1 MENEKHSQ
9 NRNKK
14 KTKLKRVVKSID
26 LGSRKK
32 NEEDEIS
39 SKYSFLKDKDMAA
52 PKKQSQKAKRP
63 NSDKSTNKTK
73 QNKNTD
79 SNNKKGNK
87 KKKKLWK
94 KILLILLALI
104 IIGIIA
110 IASFVTYIF
119 KTDKWAITKEQL
131 LADAGAEIY
140 NKDNEKIATLTGS
153 EVNKKLE
160 LSQMGKIP
168 DAFIAIEDERF
179 YKHNGV
185 DLKRTLGAVLTFVK
199 NRGNSSYGGS
209 TITQQLVKI
218 TMNDDSRKG
227 MAGIERKIR
236 EWSRAIQVDK
246 MLGKDNVLNRYLNR
260 IFLGS
265 ASNGLEIRGVEAAA
279 NFYFNKSSKDLST
292 AQAAFIAG
300 INHAPSLYNP
310 FKEEGKE
317 KVLERA
323 KNRTLT
329 VIGKMHQLKK
339 IDDEEYNKAVKEV
352 NDGLKF
358 EKGSQTNG
366 LTGLSFTTTA
376 AIDQIAKQIKE
387 KQDISYSEARE
398 IVLNSG
404 YKIYTTEDSKIQKV
418 LNEEYAKSR
427 YVKKSNGQTA
437 QSAMVVIDPP
447 TGRVLGTAGSLEE
460 KPDTLGLNR
469 IFSERQVGSTF
480 KPIGI
485 VGPALEAKETTAA
498 TVYYDHLTTFGK
510 NYTPH
515 NDASDGDN
523 NGIVSMRRALTI
535 SLNIPMIKLLS
546 IMGYEKPK
554 DFLKKMDINVD
565 TEKAGLSLALGTES
579 ITPLK
584 MAAAYAMIAN
594 KGVYNTPTFYT
605 KVVDQSGNTILEPE
619 QKQER
624 VMSEENAYILTSMM
638 EDVIDD
644 GTASS
649 FGKVLGQ
656 MAVAGKT
663 GTTTNAVDRW
673 FCGFTPYY
681 AAAVWYGADNG
692 YQKTASFWGRNPAAA
707 IWFPTMK
714 RIHEDKELKKN
725 FDKPEGIVTRTV
737 DKATGKL
744 ASSST
749 GERYD
754 EIFSKD
760 NIPGKSEGSKA
771 YTICKDTK
779 KLATKYCQNTETIYI
794 GKVIETEE
802 KGNWT
807 PRLTSGKIAEY
818 CDKHTTPITIDVP
831 NVVGMKLNDA
841 KAKLTEAGFTVV
853 AKINDKAG
861 AAKDEVL
868 TQSATKAEKG
878 TEIYITYNSS
888 GPATNTTKTNTT
900 TNTTKTNTT
909 TNTTTTNTTT
919 NTTP

>member
-1 MENEKHSQ
+1 MENGKHSL
-9 NRNKK
+9 NRSAK
-14 KTKLKRVVKSID
+14 KTKLKKVVKSID
-26 LGSRKK
+26 LGLRKK
-32 NEEDEIS
+32 SEDDEIS
-39 SKYSFLKDKDMAA
+39 SKYAFLKDKDMSA
-52 PKKQSQKAKRP
+52 PKKQIPRTKRP
-63 NSDKSTNKTK
+63 NSNTPGSKATAKNSDKNNKT
-73 QNKNTD
+73 
-79 SNNKKGNK
+79 GK
-87 KKKKLWK
+87 KKKMKLWK
-94 KILLILLALI
+94 KILLVLFALMV
-104 IIGIIA
+104 IGIIA
-110 IASFVTYIF
+110 VASFITYIF
-119 KTDKWAITKEQL
+119 KTDKWAITKEQF

-140 NKDNEKIATLTGS
+140 NKDGEKIATLTGS
-153 EVNKKLE
+153 EVNKKVE
-160 LSQMGKIP
+160 LSQMGKVP
-168 DAFIAIEDERF
+168 NAFIAIEDERF

-185 DLKRTLGAVLTFVK
+185 DLKRTFGAILSFLKT
-199 NRGNSSYGGS
+199 RGNSSYGGS

-265 ASNGLEIRGVEAAA
+265 ATNGLEIRGVEAAA
-279 NFYFNKSSKDLST
+279 NFYFNKPSKDLSV

-310 FKEEGKE
+310 YKEDGKE
-317 KVLERA
+317 KTLARA

-329 VIGKMHQLKK
+329 VIGKMHELKM
-339 IDDEEYNKAVKEV
+339 ISDSEYKDAVKEV

-358 EKGSQTNG
+358 EKGAQTNG

-376 AIDQIAKQIKE
+376 AIDQIAKQIKA
-387 KQDISYSEARE
+387 KQDINYSEARE
-398 IVLNSG
+398 ITLNSG

-418 LNEEYAKSR
+418 LNEEYAKSK
-427 YVKKSNGQTA
+427 YVKKGNGQTA
-437 QSAMVVIDPP
+437 QSAMVIIEPS

-460 KPDTLGLNR
+460 HPDTLGLNR
-469 IFSERQVGSTF
+469 IFSARQVGSTF

-485 VGPALEAKETTAA
+485 VGPALESKNTTAA

-554 DFLKKMDINVD
+554 EFLKKMDINVD

-579 ITPLK
+579 ITPLR

-605 KVVDQSGNTILEPE
+605 KVVDQSGNVIVEPE

-649 FGKVLGQ
+649 FGNVMGK

-663 GTTTNAVDRW
+663 GTTSSAVDRW

-681 AAAVWYGADNG
+681 AAAVWYGADHG
-692 YQKTASFWGRNPAAA
+692 YEKTASFWGRNPAAA
-707 IWFPTMK
+707 IWFPVMK
-714 RIHEDKELKKN
+714 RIHENKEVKQK
-725 FDKPEGIVTRTV
+725 FDKPEGIVTKSV

-744 ASSST
+744 ATSAT
-749 GERYD
+749 AEKYD

-760 NIPGKSEGSKA
+760 NIPDKSEGSRS

-779 KLATKYCQNTETIYI
+779 KLATKYCPNTETVYI

-807 PRLTSGKIAEY
+807 PRLTSGKISEY
-818 CDKHTTPITIDVP
+818 CDKHTTPVMIDVP
-831 NVVGMKLNDA
+831 NVVGMKLDDA

-861 AAKDEVL
+861 VAKNQVL
-868 TQSATKAEKG
+868 TQSETKAEKG
-878 TEIYITYNSS
+878 AEIYITYNSS
-888 GPATNTTKTNTT
+888 GPATNTTNTTASTNTT
-900 TNTTKTNTT
+900 SGGSTNT
-909 TNTTTTNTTT
+909 TNTTT
-919 NTTP
+919 P

>member
-1 MENEKHSQ
+1 MENEKHSLNQ
-9 NRNKK
+9 NRK
-14 KTKLKRVVKSID
+14 KTKLKKVVKSID
-26 LGSRKK
+26 LGLRK
-32 NEEDEIS
+32 NSEDDEIS
-39 SKYSFLKDKDMAA
+39 SKYAFLKDKDMSA
-52 PKKQSQKAKRP
+52 PRKQVTKSKRP
-63 NSDKSTNKTK
+63 NTNKAGSKATVKNSDKSNKT
-73 QNKNTD
+73 
-79 SNNKKGNK
+79 GK
-87 KKKKLWK
+87 KKQMKLWK
-94 KILLILLALI
+94 KILLVLFALMV
-104 IIGIIA
+104 IGIIA
-110 IASFVTYIF
+110 IASFITYIF
-119 KTDKWAITKEQL
+119 KTDKWAITKEQF

-140 NKDNEKIATLTGS
+140 NKDGERIATITGS
-153 EVNKKLE
+153 EVNKKVE
-160 LSQMGKIP
+160 LNQMGKVP
-168 DAFIAIEDERF
+168 DAFISIEDERF

-185 DLKRTLGAVLTFVK
+185 DLKRTFGAILSFIKT
-199 NRGNSSYGGS
+199 RGNSSYGGS

-227 MAGIERKIR
+227 VAGIERKIR

-265 ASNGLEIRGVEAAA
+265 ATNGLEIRGVEAAA
-279 NFYFNKSSKDLST
+279 NFYFNKPAKDLSV

-310 FKEEGKE
+310 FKEDGKE
-317 KVLERA
+317 KVLARA
-323 KNRTLT
+323 KNRTLI
-329 VIGKMHQLKK
+329 VIGKMHELKK
-339 IDDEEYNKAVKEV
+339 ISDSEYKDAVKEV

-376 AIDQIAKQIKE
+376 AIDQIAKQIKA
-387 KQDISYSEARE
+387 KQDINYSEARE
-398 IVLNSG
+398 ITLNSG
-404 YKIYTTEDSKIQKV
+404 YKIYTTEDSKIQKI
-418 LNEEYAKSR
+418 LNEEYAKSK
-427 YVKKSNGQTA
+427 YVKKGNGQTA
-437 QSAMVVIDPP
+437 QSAMVVIDPS
-447 TGRVLGTAGSLEE
+447 TGRVLGTAGALEE
-460 KPDTLGLNR
+460 HPDTLGLNR

-485 VGPALEAKETTAA
+485 VGPALESKNTTAA

-554 DFLKKMDINVD
+554 EFLKKMDINVD

-605 KVVDQSGNTILEPE
+605 KVVDQTGKVIVEPE

-638 EDVIDD
+638 EDVVDD
-644 GTASS
+644 GTAKS
-649 FGKVLGQ
+649 FGNVLGN

-663 GTTTNAVDRW
+663 GTTSNAVDRW

-681 AAAVWYGADNG
+681 AAAVWYGADEG
-692 YQKTASFWGRNPAAA
+692 YKKTASFWGRNPAAA
-707 IWFPTMK
+707 IWFPVMK
-714 RIHEDKELKKN
+714 RINENKEVKKD
-725 FDKPEGIVTRTV
+725 FDKPDGIVTKSV

-744 ASSST
+744 ATSST
-749 GERYD
+749 AEKYD

-760 NIPGKSEGSKA
+760 NIPDKSEGSKA
-771 YTICKDTK
+771 YTICKETK
-779 KLATKYCQNTETIYI
+779 KLATKYCPNTETVYI

-807 PRLTSGKIAEY
+807 PRLTSGKITEY
-818 CDKHTTPITIDVP
+818 CDKHTTPVMLDVP
-831 NVVGMKLNDA
+831 NVVGMKLDAA
-841 KAKLTEAGFTVV
+841 KAKLTDAGFTVV

-861 AAKDEVL
+861 VAKDQVL

-888 GPATNTTKTNTT
+888 GPATTN
-900 TNTTKTNTT
+900 T
-909 TNTTTTNTTT
+909 TNTTTSTNTTSGGSTNTTASTNTTT
-919 NTTP
+919 P